1 MKEQVNEVEQKVVT
15 NSNLLFYLSD
25 PDNDL
30 LNLKLRKRAQALGN
44 YFTNRL
50 GGRLLSCFL
59 FTLQLSYQQYQHVF
73 SWFGIYTVTTTT
85 TLHLLIHQTYF
96 RISRQQLLPFKRSLR
111 W

>member
-1 MKEQVNEVEQKVVT
+1 MKEQVTEVEQKVVT

-30 LNLKLRKRAQALGN
+30 LNLKLRKRV
-44 YFTNRL
+44 
-50 GGRLLSCFL
+50 FL

-96 RISRQQLLPFKRSLR
+96 RISGQQLLPFKRSLR